1 MRIKVILA
9 IVIALSLVTGGS
21 PNVEVLAKDGGFS
34 FPRTCIAELE
44 TATWCGFCPRADRA
58 LYLLGEE
65 EYGEDRF
72 VVVSHHY
79 NDSLSQENSMARIHE
94 YGTIATPTC
103 IFNGNSFVQGG
114 DVDVKDKYK
123 QMIDFQLQKTSPF
136 LIHLR
141 GEVQEDFLKLTA
153 YVLAWNDL
161 PDDLNYTFVI
171 CEKDTKSGGR
181 SYRWVCR
188 DVKPEASGTSFT
200 MDKFSVKKFEL
211 NWNIPKGVDWKKL
224 YGAFLIESFDS
235 HDIYQAGIWRKNK
248 FQVEKFDTPL
258 GQFFK
263 ESPKELKITF
273 SNYKILN
280 KGEWDLIDEDGLVY
294 PSSGE
299 MERSTLTIK
308 PNSPLPYGKKYCV
321 YIHSGRGSVGT
332 ASTFLQSPAFLHF
345 QIGEDPTPPPP
356 PKDPPSLSLS
366 TLGIDMG
373 LVDEDSQKTFE
384 FQITNE
390 GDEEL
395 SGEISVDCGWISFE
409 NSSFSGIVDD
419 QHIVSGIIDTSN
431 LDPGLKHTGTI
442 NVSSNGGDGKIGL
455 KLELPLSPP
464 VLKVD
469 HTDLVFDEGNIDK
482 TTVLKI
488 TNLGQAELIGILEV
502 TESWI
507 KVNIDEF
514 TGETELEV
522 SVDTSSLEAGKYL
535 GEINI
540 ESNGGFVKILVTVIV
555 PKKVTKIELMYGSK
569 LAVVDGEIVEM
580 DGEPYAYISPSKT
593 EIAMLD
599 IGSIV
604 KIFNIDAEI
613 TYTETMIT
621 IIDNN
626 KNIKITLKIGN
637 QVGNIEYE
645 NGIKTPVIMPY
656 PPIKINDLVY
666 VPLLFAV
673 QAFDVVFVKV
683 SGDPVSIPKPK
694 LIIELIVNSKTATV
708 NGKKVELEMAPTII
722 EGRTMVPLRFVTET
736 FGFEVGW
743 NGETKEI
750 SLTKGSLVIVL
761 KSGEK
766 NVMVAR
772 DGIKENVVSDPA
784 PTIMDGHTM
793 VPIRFFS
800 EILSAEID
808 WIGEEKKIIIVYQP

>member
-9 IVIALSLVTGGS
+9 IIIALSLVTGGS
-21 PNVEVLAKDGGFS
+21 SNVEVLAKDGGFS

-65 EYGEDRF
+65 EYDEDRF
-72 VVVSHHY
+72 VVISHHY
-79 NDSLSQENSMARIHE
+79 NDSLSQENSTARMHE

-123 QMIDFQLQKTSPF
+123 KMIDFQLQKTSPF
-136 LIHLR
+136 LIHLK

-280 KGEWDLIDEDGLVY
+280 KGEWDLIDEEGMVY

-409 NSSFSGIVDD
+409 NSSFSGIIDD
-419 QHIVSGIIDTSN
+419 QYAVSGIIDTSN

-442 NVSSNGGDGKIGL
+442 NISSNGGNGKIGL

-482 TTVLKI
+482 TAVLKI
-488 TNLGQAELIGILEV
+488 TNLGQAELIGTLEV
-502 TESWI
+502 IESWI

-569 LAVVDGEIVEM
+569 LAVVDGEIKEM
-580 DGEPYAYISPSKT
+580 RNEPYISSNGTIMIEAVSVAEFGVAVTTVGTAVTFMYNGNFITVTAGYKNIVFNSEVFELSYFVVLIERKLYVPSDILSIISENKIELTIKGEPVLLPESKP
-593 EIAMLD
+593 D
-599 IGSIV
+599 
-604 KIFNIDAEI
+604 
-613 TYTETMIT
+613 
-621 IIDNN
+621 
-626 KNIKITLKIGN
+626 
-637 QVGNIEYE
+637 
-645 NGIKTPVIMPY
+645 
-656 PPIKINDLVY
+656 
-666 VPLLFAV
+666 PLT
-673 QAFDVVFVKV
+673 
-683 SGDPVSIPKPK
+683 
-694 LIIELIVNSKTATV
+694 IELIVNSKTATV
-708 NGKKVELEMAPTII
+708 NGKKIELEMAPTII
-722 EGRTMVPLRFVTET
+722 DGRTMVPLRFVTET

-743 NGETKEI
+743 NGDTKEI
-750 SLTKGSLVIVL
+750 TLTKGSLVIIL

-772 DGIKENVVSDPA
+772 DGTKENVVSDPA

-808 WIGEEKKIIIVYQP
+808 WIGEEKKIVIVYQP